1 MGGCCARQQDMNF
14 DKINSFQYSV
24 DDIIKVN
31 NSSKPELT
39 FEENIISNKEED
51 IQLSKIIINM
61 KNIFKEKVST
71 ISLIELFNLAI
82 YNKESFKN
90 NEYIIFDMRRS
101 SEQKEEFLKRIKHIN
116 YTYEQIKNIKNT
128 NKYSKLK
135 SFINNK
141 KIIIIISEFYLNPKN
156 NEENYRKVDEYPLI
170 LSQFLYDINST
181 ISFKILNCCLSQIN
195 EISYTNKFEEYLSVF
210 HSDEIIPYILFSYH
224 HVSNLLKEGFFF
236 ISFSLQKIFSFEK
249 HIEFINKIKI
259 KENDNIESEDILKN
273 KLLYDMDITSIIYLD
288 EKNKENKENDI
299 DIKEYKNKENIFK
312 EIILKK
318 EDLKSNK
325 EKIINITN
333 WLKQEVIQ
341 GHSCVFNI
349 INIEPNQ
356 EENINDNKTNEW
368 IYIIIIILCIVI
380 DVDYESLINY
390 FKEKIIYID
399 GINEILNNINKSE
412 ISDILSFLNN
422 N

>member
-1 MGGCCARQQDMNF
+1 
-14 DKINSFQYSV
+14 
-24 DDIIKVN
+24 
-31 NSSKPELT
+31 
-39 FEENIISNKEED
+39 
-51 IQLSKIIINM
+51 
-61 KNIFKEKVST
+61 
-71 ISLIELFNLAI
+71 
-82 YNKESFKN
+82 
-90 NEYIIFDMRRS
+90 
-101 SEQKEEFLKRIKHIN
+101 
-116 YTYEQIKNIKNT
+116 
-128 NKYSKLK
+128 
-135 SFINNK
+135 
-141 KIIIIISEFYLNPKN
+141 
-156 NEENYRKVDEYPLI
+156 
-170 LSQFLYDINST
+170 
-181 ISFKILNCCLSQIN
+181 
-195 EISYTNKFEEYLSVF
+195 
-210 HSDEIIPYILFSYH
+210 
-224 HVSNLLKEGFFF
+224 
-236 ISFSLQKIFSFEK
+236 
-249 HIEFINKIKI
+249 
-259 KENDNIESEDILKN
+259 
-273 KLLYDMDITSIIYLD
+273 MDITSIIYLD
-288 EKNKENKENDI
+288 EKNKENKENNI

-356 EENINDNKTNEW
+356 EENINDNKANEW